1 MYAPPTVGVKV
12 TKCLMLIMFS
22 EPVLDLIKKELI
34 HGGSGF
40 AFVVD
45 DPDLHLEFVLKLI
58 MLGSKESASRAKNQ
72 KMIQKEMSVGMVV
85 AKECSHLVSY
95 SEIFEWS
102 DYFCIKMEYCEL
114 GDLQN
119 QLDQNRVFTE
129 EVNLSFSILIN
140 N

>member
-1 MYAPPTVGVKV
+1 
-12 TKCLMLIMFS
+12 MFD
-22 EPVLDLIKKELI
+22 VCYVFKLALDLIKKELI

-58 MLGSKESASRAKNQ
+58 MLGSKKSVSRTKNQ
-72 KMIQKEMSVGMVV
+72 KMIEKEMKVGMIV

-95 SEIFEWS
+95 SEIFEWG
-102 DYFCIKMEYCEL
+102 DYFCIKMEYCEM

-119 QLDQNRVFTE
+119 QLDQNRIFTE
-129 EVNLSFSILIN
+129 EVNLSF
-140 N
+140 